1 MADRGFP
8 SSSKSIAAI
17 AATTRKSM
25 AAAQSDSA
33 VGRSRAIAVRG
44 PSRSITACTRMAG
57 KGTALEKKRSGSVHE
72 KAVSYLHEDG
82 GEKRVQEEREG
93 GNNVQP
99 RDAVP

>member
-1 MADRGFP
+1 MAR
-8 SSSKSIAAI
+8 
-17 AATTRKSM
+17 
-25 AAAQSDSA
+25 
-33 VGRSRAIAVRG
+33 
-44 PSRSITACTRMAG
+44 